1 MQIPSSTHPESED
14 ALFIERRNVY
24 GCGMVVLTAS
34 ISNGVVL
41 LEQHPECPTISRE
54 LHALIPLIS
63 VEGIERLEAFL
74 ATVKKQMRAH
84 EKKKRRPTTARYA
97 G

>member
-1 MQIPSSTHPESED
+1 MQMLFSTHSESDD

-41 LEQHPECPTISRE
+41 LEQHPEYLAVSRE

-74 ATVKKQMRAH
+74 ATVKKQMRAN
-84 EKKKRRPTTARYA
+84 EKKQRRPTTARRP